1 MYLSPKL
8 VYVYLEAESVRCLVR
23 RWILLLF
30 LESVAVRGMR
40 DGPANADAKKV
51 LLYHHRDVTLTR
63 RSVAGST
70 KGSVKEV
77 DWFHCTYLTGN
88 RVSCASLTLFLCRPL
103 PVAFVS
109 LCLSPGTLYLDS
121 TTGNQ

>member
-1 MYLSPKL
+1 MYLE
-8 VYVYLEAESVRCLVR
+8 VESVRCLVR
-23 RWILLLF
+23 KGMLLLF

-40 DGPANADAKKV
+40 DGSANADARKS

-77 DWFHCTYLTGN
+77 DWFHCTYLTDN
-88 RVSCASLTLFLCRPL
+88 RCRASH
-103 PVAFVS
+103 
-109 LCLSPGTLYLDS
+109 
-121 TTGNQ
+121 